1 MRILDKIV
9 SSDGAIK
16 FLLGLD
22 DDARVESVFLR
33 LEDNNKDSLCISS
46 QVGCA
51 LACRFCSTGVIGYSR
66 DLTAEEIVEQVELVL
81 DDLGFV
87 QRRRFDLS
95 YMGMG
100 EPLLNLDAVVSSKDL
115 LREQFKDFTFYVS
128 TVGVTAGIRE
138 LARRSPDFGLQ
149 ISLHAPTDELR
160 SQIMPINR
168 AHPIAELLDAG
179 EEYANASGHSIV
191 LNYCLMGGVNDD
203 TGHASTLAQLIAGRP
218 YRVQLVNFNP
228 HVTIPYSSSTDERAL
243 AFLDVLQ
250 QAGIRSHYGRQLG
263 NQDGAGCGQLDA
275 DYAAGQF
282 SRRRKQPSA
291 TG

>member
-1 MRILDKIV
+1 MPKTRRMAMRILDKIA
-9 SSDGAIK
+9 SGDGATK

-22 DDARVESVFLR
+22 DDARIEAVFLR

-51 LACRFCSTGVIGYSR
+51 LACRFCSTGVIGFSR
-66 DLTAEEIVEQVELVL
+66 DLTPEEIVEQVELVL

-100 EPLLNLDAVVSSKDL
+100 EPLLNLDAVVSSRDL
-115 LREQFKDFTFYVS
+115 LRERFKDFTFYVS

-168 AHPIAELLDAG
+168 AHPIAEPMSTVDCTT
-179 EEYANASGHSIV
+179 SGCSARPA
-191 LNYCLMGGVNDD
+191 
-203 TGHASTLAQLIAGRP
+203 TAAPTTPATRPATTPTASTATP
-218 YRVQLVNFNP
+218 PNTP
-228 HVTIPYSSSTDERAL
+228 KPSTSA
-243 AFLDVLQ
+243 
-250 QAGIRSHYGRQLG
+250 
-263 NQDGAGCGQLDA
+263 
-275 DYAAGQF
+275 
-282 SRRRKQPSA
+282 KTPSPRH
-291 TG
+291 